1 MNMSLLLRDTYVE
14 VNLDNIAY
22 NMKSIKS
29 MLGSNVKI
37 AAVLKAD
44 AYGHGA
50 IEVAKTVM
58 ENGAEYIAVATLNEA
73 LEIRKRF
80 NDYRI
85 FIMGFTPDK
94 LLEYV
99 VKNDIT
105 QSIFSYK
112 QAKLLSELGYKYN
125 KVPVVHIKYDTG
137 FNRLGFRDSTESIE
151 EIARIA
157 KIKNI
162 NVEGIFSH
170 LALAGREEDEKQ
182 YKKFVAAINRLKEM
196 GIDFKYKHIEDSIS
210 AVDYPEYRFNMIRPG
225 AIIYGIKGF
234 QYGSLDLKQSL
245 TFKSKISYVKE
256 ILEGEGVS
264 YDYLWKAQRRSI
276 IGTLPVGYADGYPRN
291 LSNKGY
297 VTVHGKRAPIVG
309 LICMDQLMV
318 DLTDIPE
325 AKEGD
330 EVVLFSNG
338 EDNTMDLNTMA
349 RLAGTNKNE
358 IITRISRRVPRV
370 YIKGG
375 KIMNVL
381 DYVK

>member
-1 MNMSLLLRDTYVE
+1 MSLLLRDTYVE

-170 LALAGREEDEKQ
+170 LALAGREGDEKQ

>member
-1 MNMSLLLRDTYVE
+1 MSLLLRDTYVE